1 MHSHR
6 TVLIILVS
14 FTELVV
20 DGKQLER
27 SRYYTMLL
35 IPDLLKDWPWA
46 LEINPS
52 YSDRVRDEEISFIC
66 ALPEV
71 RENKV
76 LKMIVQKALVSE
88 QELRLQFKDLSSL

>member
-1 MHSHR
+1 
-6 TVLIILVS
+6 
-14 FTELVV
+14 
-20 DGKQLER
+20 
-27 SRYYTMLL
+27 MLL

-52 YSDRVRDEEISFIC
+52 CSDRVCDEEISFMC
-66 ALPEV
+66 EV

-76 LKMIVQKALVSE
+76 LKMMALVRE